1 MNRIKIDNDKF
12 YSNITKKIE
21 VIYVKNEGIF
31 SINDLIININ
41 KSVNLDLILKF
52 DKEIKLNVKI
62 NIDKNINFDLNIY
75 SEANSGKIQ
84 YKYTIDEFSTCNVL
98 KYNNSNTIK
107 EMIKI
112 DLNGERS
119 NINYNFKT
127 ISNNKETYD
136 YYIYH
141 NHQNTFSNIKNNGVC
156 IENGNITYQVST
168 FVPKSNVGCV
178 ANQNNR
184 IINLTNNKCEIKPNL
199 YIDCDDVE
207 ATHSALIG
215 KFNDEEM
222 FYMQSRGLDY
232 DTSLKLL
239 INGFLSSDIKDK
251 NILNKINKNIKK
263 YWR

>member
-12 YSNITKKIE
+12 YSNITKKLDAQ
-21 VIYVKNEGIF
+21 YKKNEGFF
-31 SINDLIININ
+31 SINELNI
-41 KSVNLDLILKF
+41 SVLKNVKLDLILNF
-52 DKEIKLNVKI
+52 DSEIKLNIKI
-62 NIDKNINFDLNIY
+62 NVEKNVKLDLNIY
-75 SEANSGKIQ
+75 SEIISGKIQ
-84 YKYTIDEFSTCNVL
+84 YKYELDDFSTCNVL

-112 DLNGERS
+112 DLNGIKS
-119 NINYNFKT
+119 SINYNFKT
-127 ISNNKETYD
+127 ISNDKETYD
-136 YYIYH
+136 YYVYH
-141 NHQNTFSNIKNNGVC
+141 NQKNTESHIKNNGVC
-156 IENGNITYQVST
+156 IDLGNITYQVST
-168 FVPKSNVGCV
+168 FIPKDNIECI

-207 ATHSALIG
+207 ASHSALIG
-215 KFNDEEM
+215 KFNYEEM
-222 FYMQSRGLDY
+222 FYMQSRGLDK

-251 NILNKINKNIKK
+251 YILNKINKNIRK